1 MLAVRVWSTY
11 QKDNIKLQEWCDGV
25 RIADLKFSEQIHG
38 LTLDQCVQTF
48 FFNAET
54 PKIIF
59 LVETILYLWKIKQ
72 NWKVVGSTRTV
83 LPTA

>member
-54 PKIIF
+54 PKNNF
-59 LVETILYLWKIKQ
+59 PCRD
-72 NWKVVGSTRTV
+72 NS
-83 LPTA
+83 LPMKNKTKLKGGW